1 MPERDPVGIPRSGP
15 AHRKGPKGAHLPPLA
30 GNCPRRSARMTHFCS
45 LRLTHT
51 KNTICRRARGEPS
64 DIIHAEGVR
73 GDFLSSAPKARN
85 GLRLQEETACA
96 GETID
101 RQGRQG
107 QPAQHLPYGKN
118 ALLPG
123 GKTPP
128 NGPWWWVT
136 FSEQS
141 RVISRECRSPDL
153 PLRDQPGGRRLLA
166 GDLLLRH
173 ES

>member
-1 MPERDPVGIPRSGP
+1 MS
-15 AHRKGPKGAHLPPLA
+15 
-30 GNCPRRSARMTHFCS
+30 HFCS

-73 GDFLSSAPKARN
+73 GDFPSSAPKARN

-141 RVISRECRSPDL
+141 RVISRECRRRCS
-153 PLRDQPGGRRLLA
+153 RFGRGSAFRGCGCLA
-166 GDLLLRH
+166 RH
-173 ES
+173 RRFSRSWWA